1 MFDRL
6 GETIVAVST
15 PPGKGQRG
23 AVRLSGPVALGI
35 AAQLFRPT
43 DGSDLR
49 TCTRNARLR
58 GRAALAG
65 ERYLLPAELFI
76 FRAPRSYTREEVV
89 EIHTCAAPAVLV
101 LLVDRAIEFGACAAQ
116 AGEFTARAFYHGA
129 LDLSEVEGV
138 AALIQARSD
147 QQLRA
152 AHDWLDGTLAG
163 RIREVQEKLI
173 DLTALVEADIDFA
186 EEPIDFIQPQVLEQR
201 LRVILEDLTELRRQS
216 DSSAWIDSLPRV
228 MLLGPPNAGKS
239 TLMNRLSGM
248 DRAVCSPIPGTT
260 RDLLSAVVQTPEGE
274 IEVIDSAGIGKK
286 TQNSEDFSKNFL
298 FREISHVEL
307 VCHVLDLTCP
317 PLYEQVLGV
326 AHERGHGLLWVANKA
341 DKRTPAQVR
350 GAVLEFEKRMGSSPC
365 ITSALRGDGVTDLLE
380 AFAEALFRKR
390 NSVGGQR
397 LAMSSRH
404 REATAEAITALRSAQ
419 EWCVRSQQ
427 MIDCA
432 EWVAFDLRQAADA
445 LGSLLG
451 TVTAEELLGR
461 IFERFCIGK

>member
-1 MFDRL
+1 MLNRL

-15 PPGKGQRG
+15 PPGKGLRG
-23 AVRLSGPVALGI
+23 AVRLSGPAALDI
-35 AAQLFRPT
+35 AAKLFRPA

-49 TCTRNARLR
+49 TCTRNMRLR

-65 ERYLLPAELFI
+65 DRYLLPAELFI

-101 LLVDRAIEFGACAAQ
+101 LLVDRAIELGGRAAQ

-163 RIREVQEKLI
+163 RIRELQEKLI

-201 LRVILEDLTELRRQS
+201 LRVIVEDLTELRRQS
-216 DSSAWIDSLPRV
+216 DSSAWIDGLPRV
-228 MLLGPPNAGKS
+228 MLVGPPNAGKS

-248 DRAVCSPIPGTT
+248 DRAVCSPLPGTT
-260 RDLLSAVVQTPEGE
+260 RDLLSAVVQTPAGE
-274 IEVIDSAGIGKK
+274 IELIDSAGIVKK
-286 TQNSEDFSKNFL
+286 TQNSEEFSKNFL
-298 FREISHVEL
+298 IREISHVEL
-307 VCHVLDLTCP
+307 VCHVLDLTRP
-317 PLYEQVLGV
+317 PLHEQVLGL
-326 AHERGHGLLWVANKA
+326 AHDREHPLLWVANKA
-341 DKRTPAQVR
+341 DQCTAAQLRSVVE
-350 GAVLEFEKRMGSSPC
+350 AFEKRMSSSLC
-365 ITSALRGDGVTDLLE
+365 ITSALRGDGVEHLLA
-380 AFAEALFRKR
+380 AFAETLFRKR
-390 NSVGGQR
+390 NRIGSQR

-404 REATAEAITALRSAQ
+404 REATSEAIVSLRSAQ
-419 EWCVRSQQ
+419 EWCARSQS

-432 EWVAFDLRQAADA
+432 EWVAFDLRHAVNA

-451 TVTAEELLGR
+451 TVTADDLLGR